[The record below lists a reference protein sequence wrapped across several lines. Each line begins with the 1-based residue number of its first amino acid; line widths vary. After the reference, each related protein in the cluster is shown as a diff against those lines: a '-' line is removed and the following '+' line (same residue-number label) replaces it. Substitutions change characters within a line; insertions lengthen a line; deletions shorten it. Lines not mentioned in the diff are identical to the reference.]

1 MTPARKPA
9 TGPVPAYVL
18 HRHDWSETSLI
29 VELFTREHGRV
40 VVAAKGAR
48 RPYSQIRP
56 VLLPLQ
62 RIGVQLGRTP
72 PGDAEVH
79 VLRSAEWAG
88 GRPMPGG
95 EALFAGFYL
104 NELLLRLLARQDPHP
119 ALFDAYAGT
128 VDALAGPEA
137 ARQAA
142 LRAFELVMLRE
153 LGLLPEL
160 DRVTLTVGPL
170 QAGGLYV
177 LEAEAGVRPA
187 RAGERGVEAGGLQAL
202 EAALGEAGSAMR
214 LQRLHDAVAPATG
227 ALRGMLRGLVHYHLG
242 SASLR
247 TRDVVQGV
255 RRLIERPDGVPHTP

>member
-48 RPYSQIRP
+48 RPYSQLRP

-142 LRAFELVMLRE
+142 LRAFELVLLRDMGVLPD
-153 LGLLPEL
+153 LGRITQTLAPVQGAALHLLRPEVGVSVQNEDEFGIPGASLHALQAALDTGERAGVRQACLAVLPEL
-160 DRVTLTVGPL
+160 KTQL
-170 QAGGLYV
+170 
-177 LEAEAGVRPA
+177 
-187 RAGERGVEAGGLQAL
+187 RALL
-202 EAALGEAGSAMR
+202 
-214 LQRLHDAVAPATG
+214 
-227 ALRGMLRGLVHYHLG
+227 HYHLG
-242 SASLR
+242 TSRLR
-247 TRDVVQGV
+247 TRQVMLDVQ
-255 RRLIERPDGVPHTP
+255 RLLA